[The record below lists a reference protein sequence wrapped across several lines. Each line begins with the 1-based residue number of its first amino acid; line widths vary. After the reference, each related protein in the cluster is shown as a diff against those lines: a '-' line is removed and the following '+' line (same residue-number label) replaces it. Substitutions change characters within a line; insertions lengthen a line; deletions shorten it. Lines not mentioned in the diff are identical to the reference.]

1 MANYTPTFTTE
12 ERRRLLDQAAS
23 SHPLEMFPWFRR
35 WPQSHARDL
44 VYTFIWNTGFA
55 TIFAVFG
62 IVTSGRLPSLHWMWI
77 NLVIANC
84 VGYTLHLL
92 FFLGGCTVERA
103 IRDAGRVAVTLYY
116 MALSSVGVVTGFWI
130 ATLLLGRSFVPNLA
144 DTRWILAIVFSS
156 LVISVVIAI
165 IYFWR
170 EKGALAEAALERE
183 SRRAADIEREAL
195 AANLRALQAQVEPH
209 FLFNTL
215 ANVTSLI
222 DPDPARAK
230 HMLEAFIRF
239 LRASLAA
246 TRRSSTTLADEFA
259 LIEDFLDVL
268 GVRMGDRLQ
277 VAIDLPAD
285 LGAIEIPAMLLQPV
299 VENAIR
305 HGLEP
310 KVEGGRIELRARRE
324 GGKLVLEVADTGVGF
339 AEATAG
345 GLGLTNIRERLR
357 LAHGGDARLAVR
369 ENTPQGTI
377 VSIEIPLPAA

>member
-130 ATLLLGRSFVPNLA
+130 ATLLLGRVVSPQRSIGRAQRTFDVG
-144 DTRWILAIVFSS
+144 IVRDEDLLGPERRRGFDST
-156 LVISVVIAI
+156 
-165 IYFWR
+165 
-170 EKGALAEAALERE
+170 GA
-183 SRRAADIEREAL
+183 
-195 AANLRALQAQVEPH
+195 
-209 FLFNTL
+209 
-215 ANVTSLI
+215 
-222 DPDPARAK
+222 
-230 HMLEAFIRF
+230 
-239 LRASLAA
+239 
-246 TRRSSTTLADEFA
+246 ST
-259 LIEDFLDVL
+259 
-268 GVRMGDRLQ
+268 G
-277 VAIDLPAD
+277 
-285 LGAIEIPAMLLQPV
+285 
-299 VENAIR
+299 
-305 HGLEP
+305 HGLASP
-310 KVEGGRIELRARRE
+310 RI
-324 GGKLVLEVADTGVGF
+324 VVAS
-339 AEATAG
+339 A
-345 GLGLTNIRERLR
+345 
-357 LAHGGDARLAVR
+357 
-369 ENTPQGTI
+369 
-377 VSIEIPLPAA
+377 